1 MHRLIPTGEAFH
13 LLGGPEHAGIQR
25 FPYAGAP
32 YGSEL
37 STGASPVE
45 QGRPHPEI
53 GRVTDRAE
61 CADTLVDLRERRI
74 RGTAV
79 PLTGGAR

>member
-1 MHRLIPTGEAFH
+1 MHRLIPTGEALH
-13 LLGGPEHAGIQR
+13 LLGGPEHAGIQG

-37 STGASPVE
+37 SVWASLVE
-45 QGRPHPEI
+45 HGRPHPEI

-61 CADTLVDLRERRI
+61 FADTLVGLRERRV